1 MRNAQLQPFYGGLG
15 EATSV
20 GRFLD
25 AVVRTLS
32 SSPPVVSNL
41 LMVIIKSFKEALMP
55 HTIQISEFNTN
66 HVITQVNNQL
76 ITTSKLVAETFGKLH
91 KDILKK
97 IQNLDCS
104 NEFASANFC
113 AHVEN
118 TKVGAVNR
126 DSKFYN
132 ITKDGFMFLVMGF
145 TGKKAARIKEAYIN
159 AFNDMENRLYK
170 PKVKT
175 LTFYQANHIKSVVGK
190 IGQLNETSTAATYQA
205 IRERFDVTSYQHI
218 PIKRYAEVCEFLNCE
233 PLVGEFLEAEK
244 PKQKE
249 FPKPTGAEK
258 SKRGFSR
265 MVMIYKDDMLVDSRP
280 LRLTDGI
287 LSFEQPEVLK
297 EMVRDMFPQYA
308 LVKKSDILSALNM
321 K

>member
-1 MRNAQLQPFYGGLG
+1 
-15 EATSV
+15 
-20 GRFLD
+20 
-25 AVVRTLS
+25 
-32 SSPPVVSNL
+32 
-41 LMVIIKSFKEALMP
+41 MP
-55 HTIQISEFNTN
+55 HSIQISEFNYN

-76 ITTSKLVAETFGKLH
+76 ITTSKLVADTFGKLH
-91 KDILKK
+91 KNIIQK
-97 IQNLDCS
+97 IESLECS
-104 NEFASANFC
+104 DEFVSANFS
-113 AHVEN
+113 AHTEN
-118 TKVGAVNR
+118 VDLGANR
-126 DSKFYN
+126 TRKSKIYN

-190 IGQLNETSTAATYQA
+190 IGQLNETSTSATYQA
-205 IRERFDVTSYQHI
+205 LRERFDVTSYQHI

-244 PKQKE
+244 PKQTE
-249 FPKPTGAEK
+249 YPKPTGAEK

-287 LSFEQPEVLK
+287 LSFDQPEVLR
-297 EMVRDMFPQYA
+297 EMIRDMFPKYA
-308 LVKKSDILSALNM
+308 LVKKSEILAALQA
-321 K
+321 